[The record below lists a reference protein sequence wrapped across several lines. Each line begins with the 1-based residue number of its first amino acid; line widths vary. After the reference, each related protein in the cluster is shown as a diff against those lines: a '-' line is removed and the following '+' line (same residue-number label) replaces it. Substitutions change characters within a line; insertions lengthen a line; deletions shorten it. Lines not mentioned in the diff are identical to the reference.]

1 MEEKNNLYYSKSLK
15 QNASA
20 LRKTMTKA
28 EACLWKY
35 LLKAKQL
42 DGYSFSRQRPVERY
56 IADFMCKEL
65 KLIIE
70 VDGNT
75 HNFENIYIKDQERQR
90 DFEEL
95 GFKVIR
101 FNDIEVL
108 KNIEGV
114 RKEIVIVIAEL
125 NTVHPLTPA
134 SGGQNTV

>member
-1 MEEKNNLYYSKSLK
+1 MEEKNNLYYSKYLK
-15 QNASA
+15 TNASA
-20 LRKTMTKA
+20 LRKVMTKA

-35 LLKAKQL
+35 LLKARKL
-42 DGYSFSRQRPVERY
+42 DGYSFSRQRPVDSY

-75 HNFENIYIKDQERQR
+75 HNFENIYQKDQERQR
-90 DFEEL
+90 DLEEL

-114 RKEIVIVIAEL
+114 RQEILNVIAEL
-125 NTVHPLTPA
+125 NTVHPRTPA
-134 SGGQNTV
+134 SGGQNTD